1 MHFILAITYITLKVV
16 TMKYQIFTPAESL
29 SEFVRFFWVF
39 ESDIT
44 ENNLFEHLSTASVY
58 PKLAFQYLGG
68 MEIQHACNETL
79 FTSGFQAQTNQYYP
93 LLTKQK
99 AGVFGVYFYPYA
111 LPLLFSIPA
120 DEITNHNIEISTLLG
135 KEGKELEEKVVSAK
149 STMER
154 LYIVYAFLE
163 KRITELR
170 ISNSGI
176 IATIQHII
184 AQQGLVNVNNLVER
198 NFLSQRQFGRKFKA
212 YTGFSPKM
220 FSRIV
225 RFENFI
231 SAYVKSQSSLTS
243 LAYKYGY
250 YDQSHLIKEFREFS
264 GQHPK
269 AYFGED
275 ISLFVDP

>member
-1 MHFILAITYITLKVV
+1 MY
-16 TMKYQIFTPAESL
+16 YQTFKPPESL
-29 SEFVRFFWVF
+29 TEFVRFFWVF

-44 ENNLFEHLSTASVY
+44 ANNPFEHLSTASVY
-58 PKLAFQYLGG
+58 SKMAFQYQGG
-68 MEIQHACNETL
+68 MELQQSGNETL

-93 LLTKQK
+93 LLAKQK
-99 AGVFGVYFYPYA
+99 AGVFGVYFYPYT

-120 DEITNHNIEISTLLG
+120 HEITNHTIEISILLG
-135 KEGKELEEKVVSAK
+135 NQGKELEEKVVSAK
-149 STMER
+149 STKER
-154 LYIVYAFLE
+154 LCIVSSFLE
-163 KRITELR
+163 KQIAQLR

-184 AQQGLVNVNNLVER
+184 SQRGVVNVDDLVER

-231 SAYVKSQSSLTS
+231 SSYVKSQNSLTS
-243 LAYKYGY
+243 LAYTYGY

-275 ISLFVDP
+275 VSLFVDS